1 MNRLESI
8 RNHPLYQS
16 SIRKIEDLEKHRIFC
31 RHGMGHC
38 LDVAR
43 IAYIRCLER
52 HLDLPY
58 DLIYAAALLHD
69 IGKYQQYQDGTP
81 HEIASAQ
88 LADRILSDL
97 PDKES
102 FSSQEQNQIL
112 TAIRGHRKLRSN
124 PEILEALL
132 YESDKASRACY
143 SCPAG
148 TLCNW
153 KTEKKNMEIKI

>member
-1 MNRLESI
+1 MNRLEWI

-16 SIRKIEDLEKHRIFC
+16 SIRKIEVLEKNRIFC
-31 RHGMGHC
+31 RHGMEHC

-43 IAYIRCLER
+43 IAYILCLER
-52 HLDLPY
+52 HLDLSY
-58 DLIYAAALLHD
+58 DLIYGTALLHD
-69 IGKYQQYQDGTP
+69 IGKWQQYQNGTP

-88 LADRILSDL
+88 LAGRILSDL
-97 PDKES
+97 PDKAS

-112 TAIRGHRKLRSN
+112 TAIRGHRKLRST

-143 SCPAG
+143 SCPACA
-148 TLCNW
+148 LCNW